1 MDLFLNYLPSDLTP
15 LEAFALI
22 AFSYFTSAVTVTFG
36 IGGGVMML
44 MAMAS
49 MMPVAS
55 VIPVHGAVQMGSN
68 GGRAWMMKRYLNLPI
83 FKYFFFGSLIG
94 AAVAG
99 QVVIALPK
107 DWLRLILGIFVIW
120 IVWAPKL
127 TKRDTSPF
135 AFIPIGIA
143 TTFASM
149 FVGATGLLIG
159 AFLSPDKLGRMVTV
173 STHATCA
180 MLQHGLK
187 IVVFGLLGF
196 TFWDW
201 VPLILAMI
209 ITGFIG
215 TYTGRFILHRIPE
228 KIFGI
233 LFKGMLTLLAI
244 RLVSLASINLLFP

>member
-1 MDLFLNYLPSDLTP
+1 MEFLLNIIPPELTTIQ
-15 LEAFALI
+15 AFSLI
-22 AFSYFTSAVTVTFG
+22 AFSYLTSAITVTFG

-68 GGRAWMMKRYLNLPI
+68 GGRAWIMRGHLNWPI
-83 FKYFFFGSLIG
+83 FKYFFLGSVIG

-99 QVVIALPK
+99 QIVISLPK
-107 DWLRLILGIFVIW
+107 DWLRLILGIFVVW

-127 TKRDTSPF
+127 TKRDTNPVT
-135 AFIPIGIA
+135 FIPVGIV

-159 AFLSPDKLGRMVTV
+159 AFLAPDKLGRMVTV

-187 IVVFGLLGF
+187 IIVFGMLGF
-196 TFWDW
+196 AFWEW
-201 VPLILAMI
+201 LPFILAMVA
-209 ITGFIG
+209 TGFIG
-215 TYTGRFILHRIPE
+215 TYTGKYILHRIPE
-228 KIFGI
+228 KVFSL

-244 RLVSLASINLLFP
+244 RLVSLALFNLLSG